1 MLALPARRPPIR
13 GADLLERRVAAPT
26 PPAPSLS
33 VPAAVP
39 GSSVLAAASSAPHPD
54 PFLPVPSPSV
64 SGTQHGVDAM
74 TASLTLCTDAYV
86 PTAVALTSLEDALQ
100 RARERV
106 VEGSWPNDDLFHY
119 VDQILPAQVTPWT
132 EVIVVVGHNFHHQAA
147 ISRWLSVGHTCSA
160 GSPPPLVL
168 FVPVCAVY
176 EGVYPGASQVLPQVM
191 ECARCFLPSSHIL
204 VVTERVMPGL
214 FPNLADLWQI
224 ISGCRVPQ
232 MCSRV

>member
-1 MLALPARRPPIR
+1 M
-13 GADLLERRVAAPT
+13 
-26 PPAPSLS
+26 
-33 VPAAVP
+33 
-39 GSSVLAAASSAPHPD
+39 
-54 PFLPVPSPSV
+54 PSPSV

-86 PTAVALTSLEDALQ
+86 PTAVASTSLEDALQ

-106 VEGSWPNDDLFHY
+106 VEGAWPNEDLFHY
-119 VDQILPAQVTPWT
+119 VDQVLPAQVTPWT
-132 EVIVVVGHNFHHQAA
+132 EVIVVVGHNFQHQAA

-160 GSPPPLVL
+160 GSPPLVL

-176 EGVYPGASQVLPQVM
+176 EGVYPCASQVLPQVM

-214 FPNLADLWQI
+214 FPNLADHIHLAVLGGA
-224 ISGCRVPQ
+224 GCRRCVPGYDP
-232 MCSRV
+232 VHGPGP

>member
-1 MLALPARRPPIR
+1 MPEQHQIQGL
-13 GADLLERRVAAPT
+13 
-26 PPAPSLS
+26 
-33 VPAAVP
+33 
-39 GSSVLAAASSAPHPD
+39 
-54 PFLPVPSPSV
+54 PSPSV

-86 PTAVALTSLEDALQ
+86 PTAVASTSLEDALQ

-106 VEGSWPNDDLFHY
+106 VEGAWPNDDLFHY
-119 VDQILPAQVTPWT
+119 VDQILPAQVTQWT

-176 EGVYPGASQVLPQVM
+176 EGVHPVASQVLPQVV
-191 ECARCFLPSSHIL
+191 ECARCFLPSSHSL

-224 ISGCRVPQ
+224 ISTSQSLQVPGAAD
-232 MCSRV
+232 VFLG

>member
-1 MLALPARRPPIR
+1 
-13 GADLLERRVAAPT
+13 
-26 PPAPSLS
+26 
-33 VPAAVP
+33 
-39 GSSVLAAASSAPHPD
+39 
-54 PFLPVPSPSV
+54 
-64 SGTQHGVDAM
+64 M

-86 PTAVALTSLEDALQ
+86 PTAVASTSLEDALQ

-106 VEGSWPNDDLFHY
+106 VEGAWPNDDLFHY
-119 VDQILPAQVTPWT
+119 VDQILPAQVAPWT

-176 EGVYPGASQVLPQVM
+176 EGVHPVASQVLPQVM

-224 ISGCRVPQ
+224 ISASQSWGCRVPQ
-232 MCSRV
+232 MCFQV